1 MSITVLVR
9 DTVVGFGWFW
19 CGHDA
24 PKDQNDSVIRA
35 KMKKEEEEEK
45 AKAKRKKEEEEDPK
59 GRRIHVD
66 GLKHTW
72 RAVVNGAFF
81 CLPSP
86 VLEGQE
92 PNLLNKGKKN

>member
-1 MSITVLVR
+1 MPFTVLVR

-59 GRRIHVD
+59 G
-66 GLKHTW
+66 
-72 RAVVNGAFF
+72 
-81 CLPSP
+81 
-86 VLEGQE
+86 
-92 PNLLNKGKKN
+92 